1 MEISE
6 KGIKF
11 LKDCEGFKESPYQ
24 CSAKA
29 WTIGYGS
36 TYYLDGTKVRKT
48 DPIISEHD
56 ADLLMRHT
64 LGNYQDAINSLLIVN
79 LTQNQYDAIISFVY
93 NIGLGAFKESTIL
106 KRINANPKDE
116 RIRAEF
122 LRWNKEKD
130 PKTSKWKEDEGL
142 TNRRKKE
149 TDLYFN

>member
-11 LKDCEGFKESPYQ
+11 LKDLEGFRESPYQ
-24 CSAKA
+24 CSSGT

-36 TYYLDGTKVRKT
+36 TYYLDGTKIRKT

-64 LGNYQDAINSLLIVN
+64 LGNYQDAINLLIIAN
-79 LTQNQYDAIISFVY
+79 LTQNQYDAIMSFVY
-93 NIGLGAFKESTIL
+93 NIGPGAFKESTIL
-106 KRINANPKDE
+106 KRVNADPKDE

-130 PKTSKWKEDEGL
+130 RKTGKWKENEGL
-142 TNRRKKE
+142 TKRRKKE
-149 TDLYFN
+149 SNLYFS

>member
-11 LKDCEGFKESPYQ
+11 LKDLEGFRESPYQ

-56 ADLLMRHT
+56 ADLLIRHT
-64 LGNYQDAINSLLIVN
+64 LGNYQDAINPLLIVTMALHLLRRPRTTTLSFAVCASHTVLFLKI
-79 LTQNQYDAIISFVY
+79 LTSQRDSSS
-93 NIGLGAFKESTIL
+93 L
-106 KRINANPKDE
+106 P
-116 RIRAEF
+116 
-122 LRWNKEKD
+122 
-130 PKTSKWKEDEGL
+130 
-142 TNRRKKE
+142 
-149 TDLYFN
+149 

>member
-11 LKDCEGFKESPYQ
+11 LKDLEGFRESPYQ

-36 TYYLDGTKVRKT
+36 TYYLDGT

-56 ADLLMRHT
+56 ADLLIRHT
-64 LGNYQDAINSLLIVN
+64 LGNYQDAINPLLIVN

-93 NIGLGAFKESTIL
+93 NIGPGAFKESTIL

-130 PKTSKWKEDEGL
+130 RETNKWKENEGL
-142 TNRRKKE
+142 TKRRKKE
-149 TDLYFN
+149 ADLYFN